1 MIPDRVGPIAGA
13 TAITTVMVPM
23 VAPRR
28 SAGTSL
34 IIEVISSGIITAVP
48 AACTIRPA
56 ISIGK
61 PGASAETRVPVLN
74 SSIDPR

>member
-1 MIPDRVGPIAGA
+1 MAGA

-28 SAGTSL
+28 STGTSR
-34 IIEVISSGIITAVP
+34 ITEVISSGIITAVP
-48 AACTIRPA
+48 AACTTRPA

-61 PGASAETRVPVLN
+61 PGASAEIRVPVLN
-74 SSIDPR
+74 RVIDARNTWRGV